1 MAVAKNIKPTT
12 KNSPK
17 VVVGKNPDNKP
28 AEAYAKPHTMDGKAL
43 TKANS
48 GLEYKSGAKVMDEM
62 NPSIAGISK
71 GNYKATKT
79 DGVKIRGTGA
89 ATKGLL
95 ARGPMA

>member
-17 VVVGKNPDNKP
+17 VVVGKNPNNKP
-28 AEAYAKPHTMDGKAL
+28 AEAYDKRGASSSDAMADMSYKA
-43 TKANS
+43 
-48 GLEYKSGAKVMDEM
+48 GAKVMDEM

-79 DGVKIRGTGA
+79 DGIKIRGTGA
-89 ATKGLL
+89 ATKGLY
-95 ARGPMA
+95 ARGPLA